1 MTDEVAR
8 RLAWFW
14 YGAGVFVIVQVVLV
28 AEPSFWAGGLCI
40 LTGSAIEWVFGKD
53 DDDEDGDLGA

>member
-1 MTDEVAR
+1 MTDELAT

-28 AEPSFWAGGLCI
+28 AEPSFWAGG
-40 LTGSAIEWVFGKD
+40 SAF
-53 DDDEDGDLGA
+53 